1 MSRYVY
7 QYINSANNNPPPL
20 SNWRLVVLDV
30 NEDAKMLSDS
40 KIVFESPCCET
51 REECDGYRKEFD
63 SYA

>member
-30 NEDAKMLSDS
+30 NEDAEMLSDS
-40 KIVFESPCCET
+40 KIVFESPYCET
-51 REECDGYRKEFD
+51 RQECEIYRKEFD